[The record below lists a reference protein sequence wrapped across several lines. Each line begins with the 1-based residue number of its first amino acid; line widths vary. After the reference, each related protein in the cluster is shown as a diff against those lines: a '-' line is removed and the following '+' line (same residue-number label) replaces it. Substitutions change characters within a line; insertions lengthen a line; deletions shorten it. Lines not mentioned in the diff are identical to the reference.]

1 MRKFLGL
8 ENESWPDWEHTGQVS
23 VEDAQVME
31 DEAIEQG
38 QELVGEVAEANRML
52 DVADSLE
59 DMAVVTEPIVEATPA
74 EAHLVQIAGDMAVAG
89 SDDVTA
95 EDVVPATESSIG
107 RRIAHESFTA
117 KAKEIWERIK
127 QWLKDVW
134 KKVEKFFYN
143 IFGTIPRARKTLEGL
158 EKHLEKVED
167 DGLQPSKDGKNLEI
181 SSGIQGMMV
190 SQKPVK
196 SGSELKAALGATKT
210 AVEAC
215 FNKSAFNGIERAI
228 SSGLENFKLGNKSEV
243 EASLD
248 TITGDILKSL
258 DKVNLPGSST
268 ISSHRWE
275 GEEVEAITG
284 VLGGRDLV
292 VRAPKT
298 VNNNSSSALTA
309 SELVRRSRIEFAT
322 LSKKVKTPDEV
333 KFATLSAGE
342 IRDVIDACYE
352 LLSVMEKFH
361 RGNDRKDIL
370 KGKDNLIKASDRF
383 AKNWEKEV
391 DDDEDGAKARS
402 IRPYAS
408 AAIKYNTFYTTFCVT
423 ATQQAFSVTRQA
435 VNTAIMLISRSLSQY
450 KKAD

>member
-158 EKHLEKVED
+158 EKRLEKVED

-196 SGSELKAALGATKT
+196 SGSELKAALGVTKK
-210 AVEAC
+210 AVEYC
-215 FNKSAFNGIERAI
+215 FNKKTFTDISTALEEGFDNFDLSDEASAKSSLVAI
-228 SSGLENFKLGNKSEV
+228 SKKVINNLGSSGL
-243 EASLD
+243 
-248 TITGDILKSL
+248 
-258 DKVNLPGSST
+258 SS
-268 ISSHRWE
+268 ISGHRWE
-275 GEEVEAITG
+275 DEKVFGIQG

-292 VRAPKT
+292 KHYPNTIDNKSGVLAGAEKLRRAR
-298 VNNNSSSALTA
+298 V
-309 SELVRRSRIEFAT
+309 EFT
-322 LSKKVKTPDEV
+322 TFSKKVKVPDEV
-333 KFATLSAGE
+333 KFATLSTGE
-342 IRDVIDACYE
+342 IRDIIDACYE
-352 LLSVMEKFH
+352 LLNVMEKFH
-361 RGNDRKDIL
+361 RGSDRKDIL
-370 KGKDNLIKASDRF
+370 KGKDDLIKASERF

-391 DDDEDGAKARS
+391 DDDEDGAKART
-402 IRPYAS
+402 IRPYAN
-408 AAIKYNTFYTTFCVT
+408 AMIKYNTFYTTLCVT

-435 VNTAIMLISRSLSQY
+435 VNTAIMLVSRSLSQY